1 MRCVCA
7 SCGCRRF
14 QPNASSPRQCAEC
27 LHTWTMH
34 VLSKVN
40 HSSTNDSAS
49 TPSTF
54 IAAFEIMSM
63 ALFGCHAIPIRAKI
77 LLDRL
82 LSAQLLQADVV
93 RLLLPFG
100 WTFQDYSRGYMLT
113 TPNGQL
119 RDHWET
125 CQPDEEPV
133 VIQQF
138 LRFPE
143 TRQLAQSMLAQNAP
157 PESKTPLLSSKQQ
170 PWFHLPILNHL
181 GEEQRSSAISQ
192 QPFTHGSTSPMFAS
206 DGASRMKLTSGN
218 TNTCISSITQSSPA
232 TRSLTVSSLSE
243 SSSSSVSPSAEQ
255 KPGNQVNKT
264 QSLATQK
271 PTNARDFLKLP
282 CEISELIGRDCQ
294 CGPESLMTSEAIQMI
309 PNTFINAITA
319 ATLTPGLSINSCPTS
334 LNSLLPLSQNLLK
347 SMGDPTNVALVHPE
361 VNDGELEVNKQTTP
375 RHSGHMAEK
384 TEKTQLP
391 IPGLTFSNCLEPHWT
406 SLISNP
412 PRLSIGPQPTDGLT
426 TGRQFGSAG
435 LPFPPQ
441 LLHALA
447 AAFRAKPPSTGH
459 MDSLGAPTTLPF
471 GATTIPPI
479 LNSNSWT
486 TFQPNVAA
494 SNTDTSSPA
503 NLGILPSFERGQSD
517 MWPHVVGSKLAADL
531 LTNYVQ
537 PVYNYG
543 LPTTTTT
550 DTKQLLEQIHAFE
563 QLQSKHQRKQQQQQQ
578 HQQRQLSRDKTI
590 NGRPPRTSINSGE
603 MMDQSVFSTLPVGY
617 PAFTARGCSK
627 TVGVSRERNTAD
639 DLMRLHRLQGM
650 DTSHPSNKHK
660 VSSAVG
666 QTRHPRRLDSRRG
679 EIPKRV
685 GCTLPGDHASQTPTA
700 NADGVDNRSLTM
712 NSTNLS
718 RNKKRV
724 LCTTCK
730 KSFCDKGALKI
741 HYSAV
746 HLKEMHKCTIKGCS
760 MWFSSRRSRNRHSAN
775 PNPRL
780 HMTHASKKLP
790 DNATIVDDGSG
801 KIVVRRNPLPNSVL
815 NPPLLPDC
823 MRKSHAFSWPD
834 DRLSSQG
841 EVSTPL
847 LASCIKRTGGK
858 APEDYCTGP
867 PSAGTSEA
875 SEDNLAAMKR
885 LDKESTSLIEGDGY
899 AQSTKNSKWSGTENE
914 DSGDGSEFEEGVLI
928 SEGMELEHD
937 DEIDDFDTESWKEQ
951 GTPVQSKD
959 NSETKS
965 LSDTRKTP
973 SMIHDKQPSSK
984 LDGGRNFFAA
994 ALAHSPKSW
1003 TNISPADIER
1013 V

>member
-40 HSSTNDSAS
+40 HSPTNESSS

-143 TRQLAQSMLAQNAP
+143 TRQLAQSMLAQNTP
-157 PESKTPLLSSKQQ
+157 PSSKTPLLSSKQQ
-170 PWFHLPILNHL
+170 PWLHSPILNHL
-181 GEEQRSSAISQ
+181 SGEQRCSAISR
-192 QPFTHGSTSPMFAS
+192 QPFTHGSTSPVFAS
-206 DGASRMKLTSGN
+206 DGASRMKVTSESM
-218 TNTCISSITQSSPA
+218 NTCIPSIAQSSPA
-232 TRSLTVSSLSE
+232 TRSMTVSSLSE

-255 KPGNQVNKT
+255 KPGNQVNRT
-264 QSLATQK
+264 QSLVTQK
-271 PTNARDFLKLP
+271 PKSAHDSLKLS
-282 CEISELIGRDCQ
+282 CEVSELIGRDCH
-294 CGPESLMTSEAIQMI
+294 CGPEDLMTSETIQVI

-319 ATLTPGLSINSCPTS
+319 AALTPGIPINSCPTS

-347 SMGDPTNVALVHPE
+347 SLGDPANVDRIHPE
-361 VNDGELEVNKQTTP
+361 VNDGGELEANKHTTP
-375 RHSGHMAEK
+375 RHSEHMAEK
-384 TEKTQLP
+384 TEQIQLP
-391 IPGLTFSNCLEPHWT
+391 MPGLTFSSCLEPHWT
-406 SLISNP
+406 SFMSSS
-412 PRLSIGPQPTDGLT
+412 PRLSIGPQPTDGPT
-426 TGRQFGSAG
+426 AGRQFSSAG
-435 LPFPPQ
+435 LSFPPQ

-459 MDSLGAPTTLPF
+459 MDSLSAPPTLPF
-471 GATTIPPI
+471 VPTTIPPI
-479 LNSNSWT
+479 LNPNSWT
-486 TFQPNVAA
+486 TFQPNTAT
-494 SNTDTSSPA
+494 SNTSASSPA
-503 NLGILPSFERGQSD
+503 NLGLLPSFEQGQPD
-517 MWPHVVGSKLAADL
+517 MWPHVLGSKLAADL
-531 LTNYVQ
+531 FANYVQ
-537 PVYNYG
+537 PMYNYG

-550 DTKQLLEQIHAFE
+550 DPKQLLGQIHAFE
-563 QLQSKHQRKQQQQQQ
+563 QLQSKQHRKQQHYQ
-578 HQQRQLSRDKTI
+578 HQQQLSKDRTI
-590 NGRPPRTSINSGE
+590 NGHPPPTSNNSCE
-603 MMDQSVFSTLPVGY
+603 IMDQSLFSSLPVGY
-617 PAFTARGCSK
+617 PAFTVRGCSK
-627 TVGVSRERNTAD
+627 TVGASRQRNNAD

-650 DTSHPSNKHK
+650 DTAHPSNKHK
-660 VSSAVG
+660 VSSTIG
-666 QTRHPRRLDSRRG
+666 QTRQPRRLDSHRG

-685 GCTLPGDHASQTPTA
+685 GYTLSGDHVSQTKTA
-700 NADGVDNRSLTM
+700 NADGVENRSLTV
-712 NSTNLS
+712 SSANLS

-780 HMTHASKKLP
+780 HMSHASKKLP

-823 MRKSHAFSWPD
+823 MRKSHAFSWSD
-834 DRLSSQG
+834 DRLSSLG
-841 EVSTPL
+841 EVDTPL
-847 LASCIKRTGGK
+847 LASCIKHTSGK
-858 APEDYCTGP
+858 APEDYRTGP
-867 PSAGTSEA
+867 LSTDTSEA
-875 SEDNLAAMKR
+875 SEDNLAAAKR
-885 LDKESTSLIEGDGY
+885 LGRESTGLTEGDGY
-899 AQSTKNSKWSGTENE
+899 VQSAKDSKWSGTENE

-928 SEGMELEHD
+928 SEGMELEQED
-937 DEIDDFDTESWKEQ
+937 DIDEFDNDSWKDQ
-951 GTPVQSKD
+951 GIYVQSKD

-965 LSDTRKTP
+965 LSDTCKTP
-973 SMIHDKQPSSK
+973 GITQDKQPSLK

-994 ALAHSPKSW
+994 ALAHSPESW
-1003 TNISPADIER
+1003 AELSPSETER
-1013 V
+1013 I

>member
-1 MRCVCA
+1 MVNLTDGLTSPMRCVCA

-40 HSSTNDSAS
+40 HSPTNESAS

-143 TRQLAQSMLAQNAP
+143 TRQLAQSMLAQSTP
-157 PESKTPLLSSKQQ
+157 PSPKTPLLPPKQQ
-170 PWFHLPILNHL
+170 PWLHSPILNHL
-181 GEEQRSSAISQ
+181 SGEQRSSAISRQ
-192 QPFTHGSTSPMFAS
+192 SFTYGSTSPMFAS
-206 DGASRMKLTSGN
+206 DGASRMKLTSESM
-218 TNTCISSITQSSPA
+218 NTCIPSITQSSPA

-255 KPGNQVNKT
+255 KPGNQVNRT
-264 QSLATQK
+264 QSLVTQK
-271 PTNARDFLKLP
+271 PTNAHDSLKQS
-282 CEISELIGRDCQ
+282 CEISEIIGRECQ
-294 CGPESLMTSEAIQMI
+294 CGPENLMTSETIQVI
-309 PNTFINAITA
+309 PNSFMNAITA
-319 ATLTPGLSINSCPTS
+319 AALTPGMPISSYPTS
-334 LNSLLPLSQNLLK
+334 LNPLLPLSQNLLK
-347 SMGDPTNVALVHPE
+347 SLGDQTNVDRIHPE
-361 VNDGELEVNKQTTP
+361 VNDGGELEANKRTNSTSNTWFNYP
-375 RHSGHMAEK
+375 
-384 TEKTQLP
+384 QL
-391 IPGLTFSNCLEPHWT
+391 
-406 SLISNP
+406 P
-412 PRLSIGPQPTDGLT
+412 PRLSIGPQPTDGPT
-426 TGRQFGSAG
+426 TGRQFSSAG

-459 MDSLGAPTTLPF
+459 MDPLSAPTTLPF
-471 GATTIPPI
+471 VPTTIPPI
-479 LNSNSWT
+479 LNPNSWT
-486 TFQPNVAA
+486 TFQPNTAT
-494 SNTDTSSPA
+494 SNTDASSPA
-503 NLGILPSFERGQSD
+503 NLGLLPSFEQGQSD
-517 MWPHVVGSKLAADL
+517 MWPHVLGSKLAADL
-531 LTNYVQ
+531 FANYVQ

-550 DTKQLLEQIHAFE
+550 DPKQLLEQIHAFE
-563 QLQSKHQRKQQQQQQ
+563 QLQSKQHRKQQQQ
-578 HQQRQLSRDKTI
+578 HQQQQRQLSKDRTI
-590 NGRPPRTSINSGE
+590 NGRPPPTSNNSCE
-603 MMDQSVFSTLPVGY
+603 MMDQSVFSPLSVGY
-617 PAFTARGCSK
+617 PAFTVRGCPK
-627 TVGVSRERNTAD
+627 TVGVSRRRSNAD
-639 DLMRLHRLQGM
+639 DLMQLHRLQGM
-650 DTSHPSNKHK
+650 DTAHPSNKHK
-660 VSSAVG
+660 VNSAIG
-666 QTRHPRRLDSRRG
+666 QPRQSRRLDSHRG

-685 GCTLPGDHASQTPTA
+685 GYTLSGDHASQTKTA
-700 NADGVDNRSLTM
+700 NADGADNRSLTM
-712 NSTNLS
+712 SSTNLS

-780 HMTHASKKLP
+780 HMSHASKKLP

-823 MRKSHAFSWPD
+823 MRKSHAFSWSD

-847 LASCIKRTGGK
+847 LASCIKHTSGK
-858 APEDYCTGP
+858 APEDYRIGP
-867 PSAGTSEA
+867 PSADTSET
-875 SEDNLAAMKR
+875 SEDNLAATKR
-885 LDKESTSLIEGDGY
+885 LGRESAGLTESDGY
-899 AQSTKNSKWSGTENE
+899 VQCTKNSKWSGTENE

-928 SEGMELEHD
+928 SEGMEMEQED
-937 DEIDDFDTESWKEQ
+937 DIDDFDNDSWKDQ
-951 GTPVQSKD
+951 GISIQSKD

-965 LSDTRKTP
+965 LSDTHKTP
-973 SMIHDKQPSSK
+973 SMAQDKQPSLK
-984 LDGGRNFFAA
+984 PDGGRNFFAA

-1003 TNISPADIER
+1003 AELSPAETER
-1013 V
+1013 I